1 MRYLNQFEQHLRD
14 CQKKYAYPPM
24 ERSVLYM
31 ERVKNQIEHQLKNA
45 AMTPPNPELARQT
58 IEKFFRWVEKPLTE
72 NFNWF
77 EVAILCHGLS
87 MDIPEHDSIIRK
99 SDSTRIFLS
108 KFYGEYKN
116 QILNF
121 YPWQG
126 LLNTYFNV
134 SLSDRE
140 QDLELQASWID
151 LRGFLDE
158 TLDTMIQRAAFK
170 PCWLDALMI
179 CRIILTEN
187 ATKILAEQALQGK
200 MELVN
205 QITRDINIPETSWFW
220 PDLLM
225 SQIKVISDYSD
236 ELFKQHI
243 DTILSQ
249 LQEHA
254 ACLDHGLAILLNR
267 YSRCE
272 VTEKHQGLRI
282 AVVNCWKSPSLG
294 KDYEWERVTPEAKKM
309 VQRWLA
315 QEDITEI
322 LGDLID
328 DKRRYE
334 FWLQFLYQIEYT
346 FIWLG
351 KEAREKYPHLLKNRK
366 GRCAQL
372 HHAGRPDNNVILMK
386 IRDVFIIESG
396 AKAGGKCW
404 GYRSDK
410 ILPLLQQPGID
421 YDVFRDMRRN
431 VLSSDVRGGDGLVHA
446 GYGWEDKFLHVF
458 SNVHIKPDD
467 MNIDEIVNRYGLRK
481 IVLPSGTVRIE
492 INSSFGETL
501 ANMISRHGFVYSGSN
516 VFHKTQRQ

>member
-14 CQKKYAYPPM
+14 CQRKYAYPAM
-24 ERSVLYM
+24 DHSVFYM
-31 ERVKNQIEHQLKNA
+31 ERVKNEIEHQLKNA
-45 AMTPPNPELARQT
+45 AMAPPNPELARQT
-58 IEKFFRWVEKPLTE
+58 IEKFFGWIEKPFAE
-72 NFNWF
+72 NFNWL
-77 EVAILCHGLS
+77 EVSMLCHGLS
-87 MDIPEHDSIIRK
+87 MDVPGHHSIISK

-108 KFYGEYKN
+108 KFYMEYKDT
-116 QILNF
+116 ILNF
-121 YPWQG
+121 YQWQG

-134 SLSDRE
+134 SLFDRE
-140 QDLELQASWID
+140 QDLEIQASWIY
-151 LRGFLDE
+151 LRRFLDE
-158 TLDTMIQRAAFK
+158 TLETMIHQATLK
-170 PCWLDALMI
+170 PYWLDALMA

-187 ATKILAEQALQGK
+187 ATKTLAEEALQGS
-200 MELVN
+200 MERVN
-205 QITRDINIPETSWFW
+205 RIARDINIPETSWFW

-243 DTILSQ
+243 NTILPQ

-294 KDYEWERVTPEAKKM
+294 KDYEWERITPEAKKM

-334 FWLQFLYQIEYT
+334 FWLQFLDQIEYT

-351 KEAREKYPHLLKNRK
+351 KEAREKYPHLLKNRN

-372 HHAGRPDNNVILMK
+372 YHSGRPDNNVILMK
-386 IRDVFIIESG
+386 IRDVFVIESG

-404 GYRSDK
+404 GYRADK
-410 ILPLLQQPGID
+410 IVPLLQQPGID
-421 YDVFRDMRRN
+421 YDVFRDTRRN

-446 GYGWEDKFLHVF
+446 GYGWEDKFLYVF
-458 SNVHIKPDD
+458 STVHIKPDD
-467 MNIDEIVNRYGLRK
+467 MDIDEVINRYGLRK
-481 IVLPSGTVRIE
+481 IMLPSGTIKIE
-492 INSSFGETL
+492 SDSSCGKTL
-501 ANMISRHGFVYSGSN
+501 ENIISRHGFVYSDSN
-516 VFHKTQRQ
+516 GFHKTQHQ